1 LSVSPLI
8 VLPALVLVVGGN
20 AAVQAPVWTI
30 PPQFLEGRSAAAG
43 IATINMIGI
52 LGGFVGPSWMGV
64 SRDATG
70 SLQRGLL
77 TIAAPVLVA
86 AGLAVVV
93 IRMGQRPEK
102 AGNPG

>member
-1 LSVSPLI
+1 VAIGLSVSPLI

-20 AAVQAPVWTI
+20 TAVQPPVWAI
-30 PPQFLEGRSAAAG
+30 PPQFLEGKSAAAG

-52 LGGFVGPSWMGV
+52 LGGFVGPYWMGV

-77 TIAAPVLVA
+77 TIAAPVLMAV
-86 AGLAVVV
+86 GLVMVVMELGK
-93 IRMGQRPEK
+93 RQDR
-102 AGNPG
+102 A